1 MKVELNESDFK
12 RSLDKVKNLS
22 IESIRDSLEDVGW
35 QIAIETEKFVPI
47 DEGTLVGSVNIAVD
61 SRQVKRFEPKQK
73 GKNPKETPDIAQF
86 NQPNSYT
93 HLLKVAYNTA
103 YAEDIHKNYNK
114 VVTPGIGSRE
124 KFVKWGLIDDV
135 EDFEGARKAG
145 HEYLDKSI
153 KMNKQI
159 FLNLLETRLR
169 FYYKRRG
176 LN

>member
-1 MKVELNESDFK
+1 MIIELDESQFSK
-12 RSLDKVKNLS
+12 SLDSIKNLS
-22 IESIRDSLEDVGW
+22 IESIRDALEDVGW

-61 SRQVKRFEPKQK
+61 SRPVKKFEPVQK
-73 GKNPKETPDIAQF
+73 GKNPKETPDINQI

-103 YAEDIHKNYNK
+103 YAKEIHDDYDK
-114 VVTPGIGSRE
+114 VVTPGVSSR
-124 KFVKWGLIDDV
+124 KKYIKWGLIDDM

-145 HEYLDKSI
+145 HEFLNNSI
-153 KMNKQI
+153 KINKQI